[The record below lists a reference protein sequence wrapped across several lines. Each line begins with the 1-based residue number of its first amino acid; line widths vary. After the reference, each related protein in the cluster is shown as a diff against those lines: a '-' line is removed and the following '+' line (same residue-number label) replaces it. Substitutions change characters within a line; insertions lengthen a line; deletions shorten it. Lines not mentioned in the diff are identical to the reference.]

1 MVTTYAFFPSS
12 PRCVPRCSYVL
23 HTRMIPFSS
32 AGPCEPQTAS
42 VCSLPSS
49 ESVCCKIWLL
59 TPYSV
64 LSLFSSNQPTGFCPS
79 AVLAGKS
86 DKRSAFFGISFR
98 SVGKLKPSHTHTCL
112 NLCRA
117 LSGDV
122 LTTTETEGR
131 QRCVWTGLGSVADLC
146 WEGQEQT
153 EQTLCLSSRRLYQRF
168 WSSQAWHFCIRRKAV
183 GEEPTVKDN
192 FV

>member
-1 MVTTYAFFPSS
+1 MLPSWCRAPIKLGMVTTYAFFPSS

-117 LSGDV
+117 HTHTCLNLCRARTHTHTHTHTHLLESVSG
-122 LTTTETEGR
+122 T
-131 QRCVWTGLGSVADLC
+131 
-146 WEGQEQT
+146 
-153 EQTLCLSSRRLYQRF
+153 F
-168 WSSQAWHFCIRRKAV
+168 W
-183 GEEPTVKDN
+183 
-192 FV
+192 